1 MVVLFRSLHVTMIT
15 NVYQLILWQ
24 YICHSS
30 GRVRVLSVQ
39 VGCCSC
45 PALHTLHQPLCRWR
59 VLSAGDLWCGCDVLT
74 PCIMHTAPGHSLAP
88 RPFYSRGQM
97 AAADLGW
104 SPRLRSVTRDHVKM
118 WRLRDIGA
126 LTLWRADRCTL
137 HQPGCGNA
145 PFIIW
150 FALTIER
157 SPRRCRWTMNR
168 LSMQINPMIIL
179 IIVVLLNL
187 IEIFDVVLG

>member
-1 MVVLFRSLHVTMIT
+1 MNWYCCGNIFATPLRGG
-15 NVYQLILWQ
+15 
-24 YICHSS
+24 SS
-30 GRVRVLSVQ
+30 GRVGVLIVQ

-45 PALHTLHQPLCRWR
+45 PALHTLHQLLCRWR
-59 VLSAGDLWCGCDVLT
+59 ELSAGDLWCSCDVLT
-74 PCIMHTAPGHSLAP
+74 PCILHTGPGHSLAP

-97 AAADLGW
+97 AAVDLGW
-104 SPRLRSVTRDHVKM
+104 SPLRRSVPRDHVKM

-137 HQPGCGNA
+137 HHPGCGNA

-150 FALTIER
+150 FALTIEM

-168 LSMQINPMIIL
+168 LSMQIYPM